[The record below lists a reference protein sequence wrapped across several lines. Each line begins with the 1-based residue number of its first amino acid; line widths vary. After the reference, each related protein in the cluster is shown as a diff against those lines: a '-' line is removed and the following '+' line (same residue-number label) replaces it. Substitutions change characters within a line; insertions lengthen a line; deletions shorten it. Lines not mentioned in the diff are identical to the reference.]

1 VGFAAHFFLFIRL
14 YVFFLLRRLVSPTNF
29 AISFLSLVKNEVVQP
44 RFQGPPEKRTESF
57 C

>member
-1 VGFAAHFFLFIRL
+1 VGFAARFFLFIRL
-14 YVFFLLRRLVSPTNF
+14 YVFFLLRRLDSPTNF
-29 AISFLSLVKNEVVQP
+29 AISFLSLVKNEVVRP